1 MLNNLRDS
9 LQPHLEKIGRGFA
22 STGISPNGWSCIGL
36 VFAFVS
42 AFIYGWNV
50 EFSLII
56 GGVVL
61 LVAGFFDIVDGQVA
75 RVSQKITKSG
85 GFLDSVFDKIAE
97 VAIFLGILVGGFA
110 EPYLVFLAITFSLL
124 VSYTRSRAESLGVKL
139 QGIGI
144 GERAERLLVIAIV
157 GIIGFM
163 EYAVIIVIII
173 AAITFIQRI
182 IVTAEAL
189 KEPAKIAPKK
199 TIMKTKLSVRK
210 KSVRKKSST
219 RKKPSRKKSSAKKK
233 SSTRKK

>member
-1 MLNNLRDS
+1 MKFVLNNLRDS
-9 LQPHLEKIGRGFA
+9 LQPHLEKIGKGFA

-36 VFAFVS
+36 TFAFAS

-56 GGVVL
+56 GGIVL

-75 RVSQKITKSG
+75 RVSQKVTRTG

-97 VAIFLGILVGGFA
+97 VAVFLGILIGGFA
-110 EPYLVFLAITFSLL
+110 EPYLVFLAITLSLL

-144 GERAERLLVIAIV
+144 GERAERLLVIAII

-163 EYAVIIVIII
+163 EYAIIIVIII
-173 AAITFIQRI
+173 AGITLIQRI
-182 IVTAEAL
+182 VVTVKAL
-189 KEPAKIAPKK
+189 RE
-199 TIMKTKLSVRK
+199 
-210 KSVRKKSST
+210 
-219 RKKPSRKKSSAKKK
+219 
-233 SSTRKK
+233 

>member
-1 MLNNLRDS
+1 MLNNLRNS
-9 LQPHLEKIGRGFA
+9 LQPHLEKLGNSFA
-22 STGISPNGWSCIGL
+22 STGISPTGWSVIGL
-36 VFAFVS
+36 VFAFAS
-42 AFIYGWNV
+42 AFFYGWNM

-56 GGVVL
+56 GGIVL

-75 RVSQKITKSG
+75 RATKKITKTG

-97 VAIFLGILVGGFA
+97 VAIFFGILVGGFA
-110 EPYLVFLAITFSLL
+110 EPYLVFLAISLSLL

-173 AAITFIQRI
+173 AGITFVQRI
-182 IVTAEAL
+182 IITV
-189 KEPAKIAPKK
+189 KELNKN
-199 TIMKTKLSVRK
+199 
-210 KSVRKKSST
+210 
-219 RKKPSRKKSSAKKK
+219 
-233 SSTRKK
+233 